1 MILPATFASR
11 TVAVFGLARS
21 GLAAA
26 RALIAAGADVR
37 AWDDTPA
44 KRDEAAGAGVPLADL
59 IAGFPRGAAALVLA
73 PGVPLTHPAPHP
85 VVRAAAQAGVPVI
98 GDIELFVQAIAGSGA
113 RVVGVTGTNGK
124 STTTALIGH
133 LLAHSGRRVQV
144 GGNIGTPALDLDPPG
159 RESTYV
165 LELSSYQL
173 DLAPSWRAD
182 VAVLLNLTPD
192 HIDRHGSMARYVEV
206 KRRIFDRQRPG
217 DIAVIGVD
225 DDGGAGIA
233 RDLAAA
239 GGRRVLPVA
248 VGRRLADGVS
258 VVDGRLFDRGVELA
272 DIAALP
278 TLPGR
283 HNWQNAAAAY
293 AAVRALGLLSTDIL
307 AGLASFSGLAHR
319 MEPVGRLG
327 AVRFIN
333 DSKATNADA
342 AAKAL
347 ACYANVYW
355 IAGGRAKEGGI
366 EALAPFFDRIRHAY
380 LVGEAA
386 PAFAATLQDK
396 VPLTVAGSLDKA
408 VGAAAA
414 KAKVDGLPDAVVLLS
429 PACASFDQFRD
440 FEHRGDTFRRLVAA
454 LTAGSNGAAA

>member
-1 MILPATFASR
+1 MIVPKAFANR

-37 AWDDTPA
+37 AWDDAPA
-44 KRDEAAGAGVPLADL
+44 KREDAARAGITLADL
-59 IAGFPRGAAALVLA
+59 AAGFPRDAAALVLA

-85 VVRAAAQAGVPVI
+85 VVRAAAAAGVTVI

-113 RVVGVTGTNGK
+113 RLVGVTGTNGK

-144 GGNIGTPALDLDPPG
+144 GGNIGTPVLDLDPPG
-159 RESTYV
+159 RDGTYV

-173 DLAPSWRAD
+173 DLSPSWHAE

-192 HIDRHGSMARYVEV
+192 HIDRHGSMANYVAI
-206 KRRIFDRQRPG
+206 KRRVFGGQRPG
-217 DIAVIGVD
+217 DVAVIGVD
-225 DDGGAGIA
+225 DDWCAGIA
-233 RDLAAA
+233 RELAAA
-239 GGRRVLPVA
+239 GGRLVLPVA

-307 AGLASFSGLAHR
+307 AGLASFPGLAHR

-327 AVRFIN
+327 AVRFVN

-347 ACYANVYW
+347 ACYQNVYW

-366 EALAPFFDRIRHAY
+366 AALAPLFGRIRHAY
-380 LVGEAA
+380 LIGEAA
-386 PAFAATLQDK
+386 PAFAATLK
-396 VPLTVAGSLDKA
+396 GRVPATIAGALDQA

-414 KAKVDGLPDAVVLLS
+414 QARLDGLADAVVLLS

-454 LTAGSNGAAA
+454 LTAESNGAAA

>member
-1 MILPATFASR
+1 MILPKAFANR

-26 RALIAAGADVR
+26 RALIAAGADVVT
-37 AWDDTPA
+37 WDDAPA
-44 KRDEAAGAGVPLADL
+44 KREDAARAGIPLADL
-59 IAGFPRGAAALVLA
+59 AAAFPRNAAALVLA
-73 PGVPLTHPAPHP
+73 PGVPFTHPAPHP
-85 VVRAAAQAGVPVI
+85 VVRAAALARVPVI
-98 GDIELFVQAIAGSGA
+98 GDIELFIRAIADSGA

-144 GGNIGTPALDLDPPG
+144 GGNIGTPVLDLDPPG
-159 RESTYV
+159 RDGSYV
-165 LELSSYQL
+165 IELSSYQL
-173 DLAPSWRAD
+173 DLAPSWHAE

-192 HIDRHGSMARYVEV
+192 HIDRHGSMENYVAI

-217 DIAVIGVD
+217 DVAVIGVD
-225 DDGGAGIA
+225 DDWCAGIA
-233 RDLAAA
+233 RELTAAR
-239 GGRRVLPVA
+239 GRLVLPVA
-248 VGRRLADGVS
+248 IGRRLADGVS
-258 VVDGRLFDRGVELA
+258 VVDGRLYDRGIELA

-293 AAVRALGLLSTDIL
+293 AAARALGLLSTDIL
-307 AGLASFSGLAHR
+307 AGLASFPGLAHR

-327 AVRFIN
+327 AVRFVN

-347 ACYANVYW
+347 ACYDNVYW

-366 EALAPFFDRIRHAY
+366 AALAPLFGRIRHAY
-380 LVGEAA
+380 LIGEAA
-386 PAFAATLQDK
+386 PAFAATLNGR
-396 VPLTVAGSLDKA
+396 VPATIAGALEQA

-414 KAKVDGLPDAVVLLS
+414 QAKLDGLPDAVVLLS

-440 FEHRGDTFRRLVAA
+440 FEHRGDAFRRLVAA
-454 LTAGSNGAAA
+454 LTAESSGAAA